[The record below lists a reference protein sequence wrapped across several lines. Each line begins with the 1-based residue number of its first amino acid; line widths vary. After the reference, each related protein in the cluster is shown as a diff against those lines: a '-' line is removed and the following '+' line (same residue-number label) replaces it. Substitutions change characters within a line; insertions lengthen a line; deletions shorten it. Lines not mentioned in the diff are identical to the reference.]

1 MNRSVFRAASRHF
14 LSANRARN
22 AAITSTR
29 SIRGCRYA
37 SSRAFNWEDPL
48 AAAELYTEEELA
60 IQDTARQY
68 CQERLLPRVL
78 DAYRNEDYD
87 RKILEEMGELGLLGA
102 TIDGY
107 GCAGVSTV
115 ASGLITKEVERID
128 SGYRSG
134 MSVQSSL
141 VMTGIHE
148 FGTQEQ
154 KDKFLPQ
161 LAKGKMVGCFG
172 LTEPNHGSDPGS
184 METVARE
191 HPSRKGYYSLSGTKT
206 WITNSPISDL
216 LLVWARLE
224 STGKIRGF
232 LIERSQCPPGTLE
245 TPAIKNKSALRASIT
260 GMIQMDDCPVPEA
273 NMFPNI
279 EGLSGPFACL
289 NSARLG
295 IAFGTMGALED
306 CIDRARTYALERKQ
320 FKGNPLAKYQLV
332 QRKLADAVTDAAYGT
347 LAATQVARLKD
358 AGKVTPEMIS
368 MVKRQNCDRALVNAR
383 VLQEI
388 FGGNAASDEY
398 HIGRHVANLFV
409 TQTYEGQSDIHT
421 LILGRAI
428 TGNTKEFKRAGLGAA
443 GKASRE
449 NDVRNRATVIE
460 RLGSVGH
467 YPHMKSGE
475 VVCLHRHTFLYI
487 PYGEHTVTYVVAWAG
502 RGPDRCSS
510 CVPAAVRSL
519 VPLLPLLPPHLSQS
533 SSLLLHRRTLSSPP
547 SIRALHRTIIAPVS
561 LAASSFLVLCP
572 VLKGELTQGHFSQ
585 CHHYPSATE
594 DTTTSYPA
602 GQACP
607 PPPPPLSPAS
617 DPFDMALKRINK
629 ELTDLGRDPPSS
641 CSAGPIGDDLFHWQ
655 ATIMGPGDS
664 PYSGG
669 VFFLAIH
676 FPTDYPFKP
685 PKVNFTTRIYHP
697 NINSNGSI
705 CLDILRDQW
714 SPALTISKVLLSICS
729 MLTDPN
735 PDDPLVPEI
744 AHVYKT
750 DRPRYEATAR
760 EWTRKYAI

>member
-1 MNRSVFRAASRHF
+1 MNRSIFRAASRH
-14 LSANRARN
+14 LQSVNRLYKAPAVCHN
-22 AAITSTR
+22 TSV
-29 SIRGCRYA
+29 
-37 SSRAFNWEDPL
+37 RAYSTVFNWEDPL
-48 AAAELYTEEELA
+48 AASELYTDEELA

-102 TIDGY
+102 SIEGY
-107 GCAGVSTV
+107 GCAGASTV
-115 ASGLITKEVERID
+115 ASGLITKEVERVD

-141 VMTGIHE
+141 AMTGIYE

-154 KDKFLPQ
+154 KDRFLPQ
-161 LAKGKMVGCFG
+161 LAKGKLAGCFG

-184 METVARE
+184 METTARE
-191 HPSRKGYYSLSGTKT
+191 HPTKKGYYLLSGAKT
-206 WITNSPISDL
+206 WITNSPIADIM
-216 LLVWARLE
+216 LVWAKLQT
-224 STGKIRGF
+224 TGKIKGF
-232 LIERSQCPPGTLE
+232 IVERSQCPPGTLQ
-245 TPAIKNKSALRASIT
+245 TPAIKNKTALRASIT
-260 GMIQMDDCPVPEA
+260 GMIQMDDCPVPAE
-273 NMFPNI
+273 NMFPDV
-279 EGLSGPFACL
+279 EGLKGPFTCL

-295 IAFGTMGALED
+295 IAFGAMGALED

-320 FKGNPLAKYQLV
+320 FKGNPLAKYQLI
-332 QRKLADAVTDAAYGT
+332 QKKLADAATDAAYGT

-358 AGKVTPEMIS
+358 AGKSTPEMIS
-368 MVKRQNCDRALVNAR
+368 MVKRQNCDRALANAR
-383 VLQEI
+383 LLQEI
-388 FGGNAASDEY
+388 FGGNATSDEY

-409 TQTYEGQSDIHT
+409 VQTYEGQSDIHVIRPLPALLALLEMIWYDIFPT
-421 LILGRAI
+421 L
-428 TGNTKEFKRAGLGAA
+428 
-443 GKASRE
+443 
-449 NDVRNRATVIE
+449 
-460 RLGSVGH
+460 
-467 YPHMKSGE
+467 
-475 VVCLHRHTFLYI
+475 
-487 PYGEHTVTYVVAWAG
+487 
-502 RGPDRCSS
+502 
-510 CVPAAVRSL
+510 
-519 VPLLPLLPPHLSQS
+519 LSQVFVV
-533 SSLLLHRRTLSSPP
+533 T
-547 SIRALHRTIIAPVS
+547 V
-561 LAASSFLVLCP
+561 
-572 VLKGELTQGHFSQ
+572 
-585 CHHYPSATE
+585 
-594 DTTTSYPA
+594 
-602 GQACP
+602 
-607 PPPPPLSPAS
+607 
-617 DPFDMALKRINK
+617 
-629 ELTDLGRDPPSS
+629 
-641 CSAGPIGDDLFHWQ
+641 FHWQ

-669 VFFLAIH
+669 VFFLTIH